1 MKRTIPARTVFLF
14 AALAAVAAPAAAQK
28 KPIDPVGD
36 FEYSTTA
43 NGQTVSG
50 VMSIVKK
57 DNALSGKISSD
68 MMPEFPITAVKVE
81 DQKVTLTAVLPDGQG
96 ELTIVLNFEDANK
109 FAGNWS
115 SAGGDSG
122 AISGK
127 RKTG

>member
-1 MKRTIPARTVFLF
+1 MTRTIPTRALFLF
-14 AALAAVAAPAAAQK
+14 AALAGMAAPAAAQK

-36 FEYSTTA
+36 FEYATTA
-43 NGQTVSG
+43 NGQAVSG
-50 VMSIVKK
+50 ILSIVKK
-57 DNALSGKISSD
+57 DNALSGKITSD
-68 MMPEFPITAVKVE
+68 ALPEFPITGVKVE

-115 SAGGDSG
+115 TANGDSG